1 MRKNIEKEEILFDEF
16 YRFFLRKT
24 MDQLNEKIECYR
36 EYTSDRVIERFRQYA
51 KMCLQGIAVRTLIV
65 EMHICKEK
73 GLLGNG
79 NAEEQYKV
87 FCKAIVGK
95 AEFITYMKKKYP
107 VLFECIIMV
116 S

>member
-51 KMCLQGIAVRTLIV
+51 KMCLQGIA
-65 EMHICKEK
+65 
-73 GLLGNG
+73 
-79 NAEEQYKV
+79 
-87 FCKAIVGK
+87 
-95 AEFITYMKKKYP
+95 
-107 VLFECIIMV
+107 IMV

>member
-51 KMCLQGIAVRTLIV
+51 KMSFT
-65 EMHICKEK
+65 
-73 GLLGNG
+73 GNRG
-79 NAEEQYKV
+79 
-87 FCKAIVGK
+87 
-95 AEFITYMKKKYP
+95 
-107 VLFECIIMV
+107 
-116 S
+116 

>member
-51 KMCLQGIAVRTLIV
+51 KMYSGSVVKTKI
-65 EMHICKEK
+65 
-73 GLLGNG
+73 
-79 NAEEQYKV
+79 
-87 FCKAIVGK
+87 
-95 AEFITYMKKKYP
+95 
-107 VLFECIIMV
+107 
-116 S
+116 